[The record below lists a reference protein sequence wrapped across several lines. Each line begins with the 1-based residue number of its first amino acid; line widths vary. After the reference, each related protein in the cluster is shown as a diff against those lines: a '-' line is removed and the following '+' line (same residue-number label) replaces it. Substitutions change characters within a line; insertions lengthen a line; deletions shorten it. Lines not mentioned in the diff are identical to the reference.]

1 MWGGYTGT
9 GTKTVI
15 PSQARAKLTLRLVPG
30 QTPQHA
36 LDAVRRHLL
45 AHARKGVELTFSSSE
60 GSAAFSLEDG
70 HPLLEAAERVIE
82 RTSNRKPVRV
92 RRGGSIPIMTIF
104 KDMLGLDTLTFGF
117 AMPDEDVHAPNE
129 FFRLSSIPEG
139 LQAWTLL
146 LAELAK
152 YKPEDFRTRA

>member
-1 MWGGYTGT
+1 
-9 GTKTVI
+9 
-15 PSQARAKLTLRLVPG
+15 
-30 QTPQHA
+30 
-36 LDAVRRHLL
+36 
-45 AHARKGVELTFSSSE
+45 
-60 GSAAFSLEDG
+60 
-70 HPLLEAAERVIE
+70 
-82 RTSNRKPVRV
+82 
-92 RRGGSIPIMTIF
+92 MTIF